1 MKLEHKRF
9 KTWMSRI
16 KLPWWVFRE
25 NCGGNNYRDLEKML
39 LKAYKLGI
47 KHNKEELQK
56 LAAVKGGQHE

>member
-1 MKLEHKRF
+1 
-9 KTWMSRI
+9 MSRI